1 MNRSEKTGT
10 PLLPLLKDIS
20 LKRRK
25 LERRIGVRYEE
36 GLGHCGI
43 PSERLSRIE
52 GREELCRLGTELIR
66 CGPWRMRNEGVKLL
80 GLCGCDNSTKLLL
93 EVLTDRTPAPRLHR
107 LLGGDFHRTGFERR
121 NALTG
126 IALLGQWSKSVSQG
140 ICMALEDPYYEVRVA
155 ACVWLR
161 TVLSGVCEMKAD
173 EEVDLRSDGR
183 LVSLVQKL
191 LDDGNT
197 EARTQALHTWGCLG
211 SPGDVLDACRPLMNH
226 SAVRVREAVL
236 KALQALLERYPDD
249 EELHSEIDGMLNGF
263 LLSSVAMHPLYP
275 LRARYAK
282 LRQALRRSGP

>member
-1 MNRSEKTGT
+1 
-10 PLLPLLKDIS
+10 LPSLKDII

-25 LERRIGVRYEE
+25 LEKRVGVRYEE

-43 PSERLSRIE
+43 PPERLGLIE
-52 GREELCRLGTELIR
+52 GREELCRLGAELIR

-80 GLCGCDNSTKLLL
+80 GLCGCEDSTRLLL
-93 EVLTDRTPAPRLHR
+93 EVLTDRTPASRLHR

-126 IALLGQWSKSVSQG
+126 IALLGQWSESVSQG
-140 ICMALEDPYYEVRVA
+140 IYMALEDPYYEVRVA

-161 TVLSGVCEMKAD
+161 TVLSGVCDMKAD

-183 LVSLVQKL
+183 LASLVQKL

-211 SPGDVLDACRPLMNH
+211 PSSDVLDACRPLVSH
-226 SAVRVREAVL
+226 SAVRIREAVL
-236 KALQALLERYPDD
+236 KALQAVLERYPDD
-249 EELHSEIDGMLNGF
+249 EDLRSEIDRMLNGF

-282 LRQALRRSGP
+282 IRQELRRSGS